1 MAVKFHDYYETL
13 GVARDASED
22 AIKKAYRK
30 AARKHHP
37 DLNPGNKAAEE
48 RFKEVGEAYEVLSD
62 KEKRKRYDAL
72 GRNWKAGMDFT
83 PPPGAGSASGGF
95 RGAPGDFGD
104 VFSGGGG
111 FGGFRGGAGGFSDFF
126 ESLFGGTGGRRGAR
140 GFSWSTGGGQ
150 ASPGGFEAGE
160 RGSDVESEVALSLE
174 EAHRGTR
181 RQVRIPLEERCPE
194 CGGSGVKDKKPCP
207 RCHGSGVVSRLEEF
221 TVNIPKGAQ
230 DGAVIRVAGKGGA
243 GFGAG
248 GRGDLYLRVH
258 IAPHERFRLRGQ
270 GDIEMDL
277 PVAPWEAVLGS
288 QVQVPTLDGP
298 VELRVPPNTQG
309 GRTLRLKGKGAAR
322 TDGGRGDQYVRLRI
336 VVPPEPTPRELELMK
351 QLAAESPFD
360 ARRQAGGGG

>member
-1 MAVKFHDYYETL
+1 MAVKFHDYYVTL
-13 GVARDASED
+13 GVARDASEE

-37 DLNPGNKAAEE
+37 DLNPGDKAAEE
-48 RFKEVGEAYEVLSD
+48 RFKEVNEAYEVLSD

-83 PPPGAGSASGGF
+83 PPPGAGSAGGGF

-104 VFSGGGG
+104 AFSGGGG
-111 FGGFRGGAGGFSDFF
+111 FGGFRGGAGSFSDFF
-126 ESLFGGTGGRRGAR
+126 ESLFGGAGGHSGAR

-150 ASPGGFEAGE
+150 ASSGGFEAGE

-181 RQVRIPLEERCPE
+181 RQVRIPIEEHGP
-194 CGGSGVKDKKPCP
+194 GVA
-207 RCHGSGVVSRLEEF
+207 SRLEEF

-230 DGAVIRVAGKGGA
+230 DGSVIRVPGKGGA
-243 GFGAG
+243 GFGGA

-258 IAPHERFRLRGQ
+258 IAPHERFRLRGG
-270 GDIEMDL
+270 GDVEMDL

-298 VELRVPPNTQG
+298 VELRVPPKTQG

-336 VVPPEPTPRELELMK
+336 VVPPEPTPRELELMQ
-351 QLAAESPFD
+351 QLASESRFD